1 LCPRDGSRKARKSKK
16 GDGSCSCFF
25 HKIGLLILAFILF
38 VVFYK
43 LLFSEGKFIAFVEFI
58 KYAYNAKQQNDLSLA

>member
-1 LCPRDGSRKARKSKK
+1 MCPRDGSRKGRKSKK

-43 LLFSEGKFIAFVEFI
+43 LLFSEGKFITFVEFI

>member
-1 LCPRDGSRKARKSKK
+1 MPPGRFYENKK

-25 HKIGLLILAFILF
+25 HKILLLILAFILF
-38 VVFYK
+38 VVFFK
-43 LLFSEGKFIAFVEFI
+43 LLFSEGKFITFVEFI